1 MKFFKTK
8 YKNIKIIFS
17 FFIIATLTTYFS
29 FCSAATNNENIKDK
43 LYSNNNILMDAE
55 SGNILFEKNGYSK
68 VYPASTTKILTCIL
82 ALENLDLNE
91 KVVASKKAINSI
103 PIGSSVM
110 GIKPEEIFSVEN
122 LLYGLML
129 PSRK

>member
-1 MKFFKTK
+1 MKNISFK
-8 YKNIKIIFS
+8 YKHTKIIFI
-17 FFIIATLTTYFS
+17 FFILVIITMYFN
-29 FCSAATNNENIKDK
+29 FCHAAINNENIKDK
-43 LYSNNNILMDAE
+43 LYSKNNLLMDAE

-68 VYPASTTKILTCIL
+68 VYPASTTKVLTCVL

-91 KVVASKKAINSI
+91 KVIASKKAINSI

-110 GIKPEEIFSVEN
+110 GIKAGEIFSVEN